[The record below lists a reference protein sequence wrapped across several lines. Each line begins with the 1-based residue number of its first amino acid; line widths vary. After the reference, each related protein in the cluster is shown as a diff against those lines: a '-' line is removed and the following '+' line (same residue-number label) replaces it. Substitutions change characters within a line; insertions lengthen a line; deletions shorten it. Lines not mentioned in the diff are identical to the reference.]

1 MNQYAND
8 FTETVQAYY
17 NDLKPYKPLSK
28 AKEKKLLKLCS
39 KGDLEA
45 KNKILESNLK
55 FVFDVAKR
63 YSGRGV
69 PIGELISEGNMGL
82 IKAIERY
89 DYDRDV
95 KFISYA
101 VWWIRQYMLDA
112 IKKRKLHRFVEI
124 DPKEGSS
131 GIIERVVPDEEDDF
145 VTEYDARYS
154 NEGEERRKE
163 LTENQKNVLAKL
175 MRVLNERERFVVEG
189 YYGINGKKELTLSE
203 IGNKMGISS
212 ERMRQVKITAIRKLR
227 SQAILFDDV
236 ADIF

>member
-17 NDLKPYKPLSK
+17 NDLRPYRPLSK

-39 KGDLEA
+39 KGDLDA

-55 FVFDVAKR
+55 FVFDIAKR

-82 IKAIERY
+82 IKAIDKY
-89 DYDRDV
+89 DCNRDV

-101 VWWIRQYMLDA
+101 VWWIRQYMLEA

-124 DPKEGSS
+124 DSKDGPS
-131 GIIERVVPDEEDDF
+131 GIIERVVPDEEDEY

-154 NEGEERRKE
+154 NEGEERKRE
-163 LTENQKNVLAKL
+163 LTENQRRTLSKL
-175 MRVLNERERFVVEG
+175 MGVLNERERFVVEG
-189 YYGINGKKELTLSE
+189 YYGINGRKELTLSE
-203 IGNKMGISS
+203 MGSKMGISS
-212 ERMRQVKITAIRKLR
+212 ERVRQVKITAIRKLR
-227 SQAILFDDV
+227 SQAMLFDDV
-236 ADIF
+236 TDIF